1 MKSIFKKIV
10 TVGMMAIAMVVVS
23 SCDSDYLETDPTDAV
38 SVELATSTVDNLS
51 NIVNGMHRDMYTR
64 QSNGTSSTQGKH
76 GGIAI
81 SIYLDA
87 MGDDLVFPSSASSW
101 FLGSVRWETPADATD
116 MYTRYPYRFYYKE
129 IANANQIIENADEAT
144 GDAEVKD
151 RVLGEAHAF
160 RAYAYYMLV
169 QMYAKRYVKGEN
181 NSQLGM
187 PLRTDTEFDPIP
199 RNTVEETYTLIND
212 DLTTALS
219 LLEGKKRANKSHF
232 DENVVYGLLARV
244 ALTQGRWADA
254 ATYAHEARQG
264 YPLMSNAEYL
274 DGFNDYNNQEWLW
287 GYHYTL
293 DQRDNFANWMS
304 NMSRNFDATAIRNVP
319 KAMNSALFDLFPS
332 SDVRTQTVRPDGQ
345 HPELNLASNYSL
357 YPYTSQKFL
366 TTDWD
371 NSLSLGDAVMMRSAE
386 MYLIEAEAL
395 ARNGQE
401 GPSKEVFNE
410 FMKNR
415 DPAYTSASTSGDAY
429 IEDIMNS
436 RRIELWGE
444 GQRFLDLKRLNLPL
458 DRSGANHNETVTNG
472 VMYVEPSDKRWQ
484 YLIPQDEI
492 NNSKGVV
499 EQNEL

>member
-10 TVGMMAIAMVVVS
+10 TITTVAMVIMAIS
-23 SCDSDYLETDPTDAV
+23 SCESDYLETDPTDAV
-38 SVELATSTVDNLS
+38 SVALATSTVDNLS
-51 NIVNGMHRDMYTR
+51 NIINGMHRDMYTR
-64 QSNGTSSTQGKH
+64 QRNGTSSTQGKH
-76 GGIAI
+76 GGIGI

-101 FLGSVRWETPADATD
+101 FLGSVRWETPADASD
-116 MYTRYPYRFYYKE
+116 MYVRYPYRFYYKE
-129 IANANQIIENADEAT
+129 IANANQIIESADEAT
-144 GDAEVKD
+144 GDSEVKD
-151 RVLGEAHAF
+151 RVLGEAHTF

-169 QMYAKRYVKGEN
+169 QMYAKRYVKGQD
-181 NSQLGM
+181 NSQLGVA
-187 PLRTDTEFDPIP
+187 LRLDTEFDPIP
-199 RNTVEETYTLIND
+199 RNTVEETYKLIND
-212 DLTTALS
+212 DLTLALS
-219 LLEGKKRANKSHF
+219 LLDGKTRSNKSHF
-232 DENVVYGLLARV
+232 DASVVNGLLARV
-244 ALTQGRWADA
+244 ALTQGRWGDA
-254 ATYAHEARQG
+254 ASYAHEARQG

-274 DGFNDYNNQEWLW
+274 EGFNDYTNKEWLW

-304 NMSRNFDATAIRNVP
+304 NMSRNFNSTAIRNVP
-319 KAMNSALFDLFPS
+319 KAMNNVLFDMFPS
-332 SDVRTQTVRPDGQ
+332 TDVRTQTVRPDGL
-345 HPELNLASNYSL
+345 HPELELASNYSR

-371 NSLSLGDAVMMRSAE
+371 NSMSLGDAVMMRSAE

-395 ARNGQE
+395 ARDGQE
-401 GPSKEVFNE
+401 GASKEVFNE
-410 FMKNR
+410 FMENR
-415 DPAYTSASTSGDAY
+415 DPAFSGVTSSGDAY

-458 DRSGANHNETVTNG
+458 DRRGTNHNETVTNG
-472 VMYVEPSDKRWQ
+472 VMFVEPTDKRWQ

-492 NNSKGVV
+492 NNSKGVI

>member
-1 MKSIFKKIV
+1 MKNTFNKILAIG
-10 TVGMMAIAMVVVS
+10 TVAIAMMALI
-23 SCDSDYLETDPTDAV
+23 SCESDYLETDPTDAV
-38 SVELATSTVDNLS
+38 SVELATATVDNLS
-51 NIVNGMHRDMYTR
+51 NIVNGIHRDMYTR

-101 FLGSVRWETPADATD
+101 FISSVRWETPANAND
-116 MYTRYPYRFYYKE
+116 MYTRYPYRFYYKV
-129 IANANQIIENADEAT
+129 IANANQIIVNADAASGNFEIK
-144 GDAEVKD
+144 EQ
-151 RVLGEAHAF
+151 VLGEAHAF
-160 RAYAYYMLV
+160 RGYAYYMLV
-169 QMYAKRYVKGEN
+169 QMYAKRYVKGED
-181 NSQLGM
+181 NSQMGV
-187 PLRTDTEFDPIP
+187 PLRIDAGFDPIP
-199 RNTVEETYTLIND
+199 RNTVEETYRLIND
-212 DLTTALS
+212 DLTLALS
-219 LLEGKKRANKSHF
+219 LLQGKNRSNKSHF
-232 DENVVYGLLARV
+232 NENVVSGLLARV
-244 ALTQGRWADA
+244 ALTQGRWSDA
-254 ATYAHEARQG
+254 ATYAHNARQG

-274 DGFNDYNNQEWLW
+274 EGFNDYNNKEWLW

-304 NMSRNFDATAIRNVP
+304 NMSRNFNATAIRNVP
-319 KAMNSALFDLFPS
+319 KVINSALFDMFPS
-332 SDVRTQTVRPDGQ
+332 TDVRTQVIRPDGQ
-345 HPELNLASNYSL
+345 HPELKLASNYSL

-371 NSLSLGDAVMMRSAE
+371 NSMSLGDAVMMRSAE

-395 ARNGQE
+395 ARDGQE
-401 GPSKEVFNE
+401 GLSKQIFDE
-410 FMKNR
+410 FMENR
-415 DPAYTSASTSGDAY
+415 DPAYTGAATTGNDY

-458 DRSGANHNETVTNG
+458 DRTGANHNETVTNG
-472 VMYVEPSDKRWQ
+472 VMQVDPSDKRWQ

-499 EQNEL
+499 KQNEL